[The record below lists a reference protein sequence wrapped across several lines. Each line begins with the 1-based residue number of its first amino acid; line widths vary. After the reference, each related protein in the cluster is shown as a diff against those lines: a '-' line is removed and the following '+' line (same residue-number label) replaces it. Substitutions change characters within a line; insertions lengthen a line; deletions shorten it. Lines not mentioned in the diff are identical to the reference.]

1 MLEQIVQIRIILAN
15 LYANIKALLQ
25 DNERLQN
32 ELQKLKE
39 EK

>member
-1 MLEQIVQIRIILAN
+1 MLEQIVKIRLIFSN
-15 LYANIKALLQ
+15 LDANIKALLK